1 MYLLSSKCSNSS
13 FKVTLIVFCLLL
25 SQRVKAQNIKLEQQ
39 LSRIDSLIG
48 AKSISE
54 AARQF
59 KKFVTEHDTMQ
70 FSGKSGLYH
79 FVKARIADNADG
91 AHLIAKAEYDKS
103 LAIYTAANNVEQMAK
118 VNSNIG
124 NIYIALNQFDEALV
138 YKNKAL
144 DYFKEFPETEEYI
157 LTIGGIAQIY
167 LNKGEYLKSAQMY
180 MRFLRFYEKIG
191 DTLKIGNA
199 YFRIGLAY
207 DYANMEKQ
215 AKSYYLRAVKIREQ
229 LKDTVGLMNTYNNL
243 GIVYKNSGKPDS
255 AIYFYNQSLRLA
267 GLTGMN
273 RYKINPLIN
282 LGVVYRQQKETRK
295 AIDHYEQAQAICIA
309 EGKEG
314 QLFTVKNNLGF
325 LYNSLNEFGNAL
337 PYARGA
343 AEFALRKGTLED
355 KVEYLHNYAVSLN
368 GLQRSAEAFDILLK
382 SKVYAD
388 SLYDSE
394 NAKQMAELSAK
405 YEDEK
410 KLQQIE
416 ILNQETAIQK
426 LRLRQRSIVFVAALT
441 LLLGGTFF
449 IYLIQNRRKLRAES
463 RLQQQLYDQQQQATR
478 ELLYAEER
486 ERRRIATDL
495 HDGVGQ
501 MLSAALMK
509 LGEAHIQ
516 TEAHSLA
523 WNTTEQAK
531 LLLSESYDEMRSIS
545 HQMMPNAL
553 LKAGLASSVKDFLE
567 KIGGSQ
573 LKVSLDVVGLDE
585 RLDEHTETVL
595 YRVIQEAVN
604 NVVKHA
610 NASKLSIQLIRD
622 AEGLSLTIE
631 DNGRGFSVESFGYQ
645 EGIGLNNIRNRI
657 ALLEGTL
664 DIDSGS
670 GKGTLLVIYVPV

>member
-1 MYLLSSKCSNSS
+1 MLS
-13 FKVTLIVFCLLL
+13 L
-25 SQRVKAQNIKLEQQ
+25 SANGQNLKKITWKLQ
-39 LSRIDSLIG
+39 LIDSLVG
-48 AKSISE
+48 AKSIGE
-54 AARQF
+54 AAKEFKQF
-59 KKFVTEHDTMQ
+59 TATYDTAKL
-70 FSGKSGLYH
+70 SGKNGRYH
-79 FVKARIADNADG
+79 FVKALIADNAEG
-91 AHLIAKAEYDKS
+91 AHNLAMKEYEKS
-103 LAIYTAANNVEQMAK
+103 LAIYTAANDLEQVAK

-124 NIYIALNQFDEALV
+124 NVHIALNQFDEALV

-144 DYFKEFPETEEYI
+144 NYFKNYPEREEYI
-157 LTIGGIAQIY
+157 ITIGGIAQIY
-167 LNKGEYLKSAQMY
+167 LNKGAYLKSAQLY
-180 MRFLRFYEKIG
+180 MQFLRYYEKKR

-207 DYANMEKQ
+207 DYADMVKQ
-215 AKSYYLRAVKIREQ
+215 AKAYYLRAVKIREQ

-243 GIVYKNSGKPDS
+243 GIVNKNSGKPDS
-255 AIYFYNQSLRLA
+255 AIYFYNESLRLA
-267 GLTGMN
+267 ALTGMN

-282 LGVVYRQQKETRK
+282 LGVVYRQTKQNSK
-295 AIDHYEQAQAICIA
+295 AINYYEQAQAICIA

-314 QLFTVKNNLGF
+314 QLFTVKNNIGF
-325 LYNSLNEFGNAL
+325 LYNSLEEFTNAL
-337 PYARGA
+337 PYTKAA
-343 AEFALRKGTLED
+343 AEFSLQKGTLED
-355 KVEYLHNYAVSLN
+355 KVEYLQNYAVSLH
-368 GLQRSAEAFDILLK
+368 GLRRSGEAFDMLLK

-388 SLYDSE
+388 SLYDTKNTE
-394 NAKQMAELSAK
+394 QMAELSAK

-410 KLQQIE
+410 KAQLIE

-426 LRLRQRSIVFVAALT
+426 LQLRQRSIVFASAIVI
-441 LLLGGTFF
+441 LLGAAFS
-449 IYLIQNRRKLRAES
+449 IYLIQNRRKLKAES
-463 RLQQQLYDQQQQATR
+463 RLQQQLYDQQQQATK

-509 LGEAHIQ
+509 IGEAHNQ
-516 TEAHSLA
+516 TEEHSAA
-523 WNTTEQAK
+523 WKATEQAK
-531 LLLSESYDEMRSIS
+531 ILLTESYDEMRSIS

-567 KIGGSQ
+567 KIGAGQ

-610 NASKLSIQLIRD
+610 DASKLSIQLIRD

-631 DNGRGFSVESFGYQ
+631 DNGKGFDKEAMNDLD
-645 EGIGLNNIRNRI
+645 GIGLNNIRSRI
-657 ALLEGTL
+657 ALLGGTV
-664 DIDSGS
+664 DIDSAI
-670 GKGTLLVIYVPV
+670 GKGTLLAIHL

>member
-1 MYLLSSKCSNSS
+1 MYLFFDKCGLCAFKSVFVVFFIAISLS
-13 FKVTLIVFCLLL
+13 VL
-25 SQRVKAQNIKLEQQ
+25 AQDIKKIEQKLQ
-39 LSRIDSLIG
+39 EIDSLVG
-48 AKSISE
+48 AKSIGE
-54 AARQF
+54 AAKAF
-59 KKFVTEHDTMQ
+59 KKFGEVHDTAKL
-70 FSGKSGLYH
+70 SGKSGLYH

-91 AHLIAKAEYDKS
+91 AHAVAMKEYEKS
-103 LAIYTAANNVEQMAK
+103 LSIYTAANDQEHVAK

-124 NIYIALNQFDEALV
+124 NAYISLNQFDEALV
-138 YKNKAL
+138 YKKN
-144 DYFKEFPETEEYI
+144 PEMEEYMV
-157 LTIGGIAQIY
+157 TIGGIAQIY
-167 LNKGEYLKSAQMY
+167 LNKGEYLKSAQLY
-180 MRFLRFYEKIG
+180 MQFLRYYEKRK

-207 DYANMEKQ
+207 DYADMVKQ

-243 GIVYKNSGKPDS
+243 GIVHKNSGKPDS
-255 AIYFYNQSLRLA
+255 AIYFYNQSLKLA

-282 LGVVYRQQKETRK
+282 LGVVYRQMKQDRK
-295 AIDHYEQAQAICIA
+295 AIAYYEQAQAICIA

-314 QLFTVKNNLGF
+314 QLFTVKNNIGF
-325 LYNSLNEFGNAL
+325 LYNSLNEFTNAL
-337 PYARGA
+337 PYAKGA
-343 AEFALRKGTLED
+343 AEFALQKGTLED
-355 KVEYLHNYAVSLN
+355 KVEYLHNYAVALN
-368 GLQRSAEAFDILLK
+368 GLRRSGEAFDMLLK

-388 SLYDSE
+388 SLYDTK
-394 NAKQMAELSAK
+394 NAEQMAELSAK

-410 KLQQIE
+410 KAQQIE

-426 LRLRQRSIVFVAALT
+426 LQLRQRSIVFASAVVI
-441 LLLGGTFF
+441 LLGAAFS
-449 IYLIQNRRKLRAES
+449 IYLIQNRRKLKTES
-463 RLQQQLYDQQQQATR
+463 RLQQQLYDQQQQATK

-509 LGEAHIQ
+509 IGEAHNQ
-516 TEAHSLA
+516 TEANSAAWEATEKAKILLA
-523 WNTTEQAK
+523 
-531 LLLSESYDEMRSIS
+531 ESYDEMRSIS

-567 KIGGSQ
+567 KIGGGQ
-573 LKVSLDVVGLDE
+573 LKVSLDVIGLDE

-610 NASKLSIQLIRD
+610 GASKLSIQLIRD
-622 AEGLSLTIE
+622 EEGLSLTIE
-631 DNGRGFSVESFGYQ
+631 DNGKGFDRDDQRHQ
-645 EGIGLNNIRNRI
+645 EGMGLNNIRSRI
-657 ALLEGTL
+657 ALLGGTL
-664 DIDSGS
+664 DIDSAP
-670 GKGTLLVIYVPV
+670 GKGTLLAIHL